1 MARTGRPKKEYNRQL
16 FEDLVGIGCT
26 QEEIC
31 FVFRDESGKSANID
45 TLSRWCRRTYGM
57 TFQEYSQKNKAL
69 TLKIKLRQNQLKLSE
84 KSAAMAIWLGKQY
97 LNQKEQGD
105 PTPAAED
112 DGFMDALTE
121 KAKEVW
127 HDAETGT
134 V

>member
-1 MARTGRPKKEYNRQL
+1 MARTGRPKKEFNKKL

-31 FVFRDESGKSANID
+31 FVFRDESGKSANVD
-45 TLSRWCRRTYGM
+45 TLSRWCVREYGM
-57 TFQEYSQKNKAL
+57 TFQEYAKQNRAL
-69 TLKIKLRQNQLKLSE
+69 MLKIKLRQNQLKLSE
-84 KSAAMAIWLGKQY
+84 TSAAMAIWLGKQY

-105 PTPAAED
+105 PAPAAED
-112 DGFMDALTE
+112 DGFIEALTE

-127 HDAETGT
+127 SDAETGT